1 MIMFK
6 LISFRFAVNAQA
18 LLISMVIVF
27 HLLVISGIIPYTIV
41 WAGRLQSTRDMLL
54 FESISILLNMVLLL
68 VVTMKGSYIAAVVP
82 QKVLNAILWVF
93 IVLFSLNT
101 IGNMMA
107 KYTLETILFTPLTF
121 VSAILCLRIV
131 MEKAK

>member
-1 MIMFK
+1 MFK
-6 LISFRFAVNAQA
+6 LLSFRFAVNGLA
-18 LLISMVIVF
+18 LLLSIVIVF
-27 HLLVISGIIPYTIV
+27 HLLVMSGIIPYTIV
-41 WAGRLQSTRDMLL
+41 WAGKLQSTREMLL
-54 FESISILLNMVLLL
+54 FESISILLNLLLLL
-68 VVTMKGSYIAAVVP
+68 VVTMKGGYIAAAVP

-121 VSAILCLRIV
+121 FSAILCTRIV

>member
-1 MIMFK
+1 MFK

-41 WAGRLQSTRDMLL
+41 WAGRLQSTRDMQL